1 MQIPEA
7 ALMWISNGT
16 CWDAGKVHQLVSES
30 NRVCS
35 CAVAPALLNPVEDPL
50 IGHARLRLTPCVVT
64 GSVASVSELGFM
76 EECSLNRGK
85 CILLQQQHA
94 N

>member
-1 MQIPEA
+1 MQVR
-7 ALMWISNGT
+7 NGT
-16 CWDAGKVHQLVSES
+16 CWDAGKAYQLVLES

-35 CAVAPALLNPVEDPL
+35 YTVAPALLNPIEDPL
-50 IGHARLRLTPCVVT
+50 IGHARLRLTLCVVT

-76 EECSLNRGK
+76 EECSSNRGK
-85 CILLQQQHA
+85 YILLQRQHA